1 MKNIV
6 RLLLCAVMC
15 MMLALAPSA
24 VCAQEQNVFAQMAVT
39 LPDGTQEFIPA
50 YPVVTS
56 MGDTVYWVDYSMLTP
71 EQTAALAGGQ
81 LVFTNELGEVLAQ
94 IPYALDSA
102 MTPVYDT
109 PNQIAD
115 PLDPNVAY
123 TVFFAAASAPMT
135 APEADAV
142 FAPFG
147 FEMPTPEPTEE
158 PTPEPTEEP
167 TPEPT
172 EEPTPEPTEEPTP
185 EPTEEPTPEPTE
197 EPTPEPTEEPTP
209 EPTEEP
215 TPEPTEEPVVEP
227 IVPDEPQE
235 SEPEQPVQV
244 QLPQTPFYTMSDNLY
259 GNYSDLYDAVY
270 GNVIGQ
276 LDNGTVLFVYEAIA
290 AQDGSVWYAAV
301 NPLDEEVFGFI
312 RAELTFAV
320 SQEDAQAYVEEMLAA
335 QQATPV
341 PTEEPVIEEIT
352 PEPTEE
358 PVIEEITPEPTQEPV
373 IEEITPEPT
382 QEPVIE
388 EITPEPTQEAQSETF
403 YAVTNNQNSNV
414 NNLRDGMGG
423 SVVAEISN
431 GELAYVSEVAIDGE
445 GKVWYAVTFIKNG
458 ETGYMRD
465 YLLTRISDED
475 AQMLIAAM
483 QPTQA
488 PTMEPTQEP
497 VIEEIT
503 PEPTQEPVIEEI
515 TPEPTQEPVIEEITP
530 EPTQEPVIEEITPE
544 PTQEAQSETFYAVTN
559 NQNSNVNNLRN
570 GMGGSVV
577 AEISNGELAHVSE
590 VAIDGE
596 GKVWYAVTF
605 IKNGETGYMRDYL
618 LTRISDADAQMILA
632 AMQPQEPEQNEPEQ
646 TTEPETEA
654 TATPAPTMEFPA
666 YGMTIAQQATIV
678 LRTAPAADL
687 PTSGAIPT
695 INEPTPLELLAGE
708 YDANGELWYLVASL
722 NDGISGYVEAYKVEI
737 VSREQAMGS
746 IKQDEAT
753 PLPPPAT
760 EEPVITPTPEPTATP
775 EPTPTPTAEPTPT
788 PIPEEPQELNQG
800 DVYHYGYTNKAQVN
814 LREKAKQSSDSL
826 GKLSSGTILWVM
838 TLDGEWCHVRA
849 DLGNGTVKTGYMKSE
864 FVTLMGENEEI
875 AYRATLAD
883 PEVAP
888 ETPTPVP
895 TEPLIEEIT
904 PEPTEEP
911 TPTPEVTATPE
922 PTPEATATPEPTPTA
937 EPTATPAPI
946 RLDLYARVINDAT
959 PLRGNPDANAYLQ
972 TILDAETVV
981 YIFQSQVAADGMT
994 WYLVQYSGQWGFI
1007 RADLVRVM
1015 GEQETAE
1022 YLAALEAALA
1032 TPTPMPQVTP
1042 EPIGPESTSA
1052 YAKLI
1057 KDSVN
1062 LRRTPSSSGTS
1073 LGRIPVNTLLL
1084 VTGEEYDGTYTWY
1097 QVNYNGQDGFV
1108 RSDMAQMLTI
1118 AELQE
1123 YLAQQAQTTPKPGTN
1138 SNANSSNNVDYVING
1153 SPLQDLIPV
1162 PDSWTNNVIQGM
1174 PGYATATPDPNATAT
1189 PAPVKNPAAL
1199 IKGEGTMAVYNVP
1212 ATTENG
1218 AFSIYGKTKPYANVK
1233 ATVDMSAFDVQNPVS
1248 GMLRIELVATA
1259 IAESSNIRLVGQTIA
1274 DKDGNFTMD
1283 VRLPQPGEYIVEFAA
1298 DGENFARYGVT
1309 YDAGETPAP
1318 VVTAA
1323 PLPTAEPIE
1332 EEGGFGVLP
1341 FAIGGLLIV
1350 VIAVIYGI
1358 HVYNR
1363 RAEEEDEDEEDED
1376 EEDEL
1381 REQQRTLVR
1390 ERRERAQNAAA
1401 APRKPMNTGTQV
1413 PSYMKNP
1420 GAQDTKTRVNPYAR
1434 PAAPAAPTA
1443 PEMPVKPAAPKTP
1456 EVPAAPVAPVAPK
1469 APEKPVVPVMPE
1481 APEKPAEMKAP
1492 ADVSAPQEGQ
1502 VRRRRRPPVDP
1513 NA

>member
-1 MKNIV
+1 MGGSVVAEISNGE
-6 RLLLCAVMC
+6 
-15 MMLALAPSA
+15 LAYVS
-24 VCAQEQNVFAQMAVT
+24 
-39 LPDGTQEFIPA
+39 
-50 YPVVTS
+50 
-56 MGDTVYWVDYSMLTP
+56 
-71 EQTAALAGGQ
+71 
-81 LVFTNELGEVLAQ
+81 EV
-94 IPYALDSA
+94 A
-102 MTPVYDT
+102 M
-109 PNQIAD
+109 
-115 PLDPNVAY
+115 
-123 TVFFAAASAPMT
+123 
-135 APEADAV
+135 
-142 FAPFG
+142 
-147 FEMPTPEPTEE
+147 
-158 PTPEPTEEP
+158 
-167 TPEPT
+167 
-172 EEPTPEPTEEPTP
+172 
-185 EPTEEPTPEPTE
+185 
-197 EPTPEPTEEPTP
+197 
-209 EPTEEP
+209 
-215 TPEPTEEPVVEP
+215 
-227 IVPDEPQE
+227 
-235 SEPEQPVQV
+235 
-244 QLPQTPFYTMSDNLY
+244 
-259 GNYSDLYDAVY
+259 
-270 GNVIGQ
+270 
-276 LDNGTVLFVYEAIA
+276 
-290 AQDGSVWYAAV
+290 DGSGKVWYAV
-301 NPLDEEVFGFI
+301 TFI
-312 RAELTFAV
+312 ENGETGYMRDYLLARI
-320 SQEDAQAYVEEMLAA
+320 SDEDAQMLIAAMQPTQEPTQPPYVES
-335 QQATPV
+335 
-341 PTEEPVIEEIT
+341 
-352 PEPTEE
+352 
-358 PVIEEITPEPTQEPV
+358 ITPEPTQEPV
-373 IEEITPEPT
+373 IEEITPVPT
-382 QEPVIE
+382 EEPVVE
-388 EITPEPTQEAQSETF
+388 EITPEPTAETQRETF
-403 YAVTNNQNSNV
+403 YAVTNNQNSSV

-431 GELAYVSEVAIDGE
+431 GELAHVSEVAMDGS
-445 GKVWYAVTFIKNG
+445 GKVWYAVKFMKNG

-475 AQMLIAAM
+475 AQM
-483 QPTQA
+483 
-488 PTMEPTQEP
+488 
-497 VIEEIT
+497 
-503 PEPTQEPVIEEI
+503 
-515 TPEPTQEPVIEEITP
+515 
-530 EPTQEPVIEEITPE
+530 
-544 PTQEAQSETFYAVTN
+544 
-559 NQNSNVNNLRN
+559 
-570 GMGGSVV
+570 
-577 AEISNGELAHVSE
+577 
-590 VAIDGE
+590 
-596 GKVWYAVTF
+596 
-605 IKNGETGYMRDYL
+605 
-618 LTRISDADAQMILA
+618 ILA
-632 AMQPQEPEQNEPEQ
+632 AMKPQEPEQSEPEQ
-646 TTEPETEA
+646 TETVQPEPEA
-654 TATPAPTMEFPA
+654 TPTPAPAMDFPA
-666 YGMTIAQQATIV
+666 YGMTIAQPATIV

-695 INEPTPLELLAGE
+695 INEPTPVELLAGE
-708 YDANGELWYLVASL
+708 YDENGELWYLVISL
-722 NDGISGYVEAYKVEI
+722 NDGIGGYVEAYKVEL

-746 IKQDEAT
+746 IKKDEAT

-760 EEPVITPTPEPTATP
+760 EEPEITPTP

-788 PIPEEPQELNQG
+788 PIPEDPQELTQG

-826 GKLSSGTILWVM
+826 GKLPSGTILWVM

-849 DLGNGTVKTGYMKSE
+849 DLGNGTVKTGYMKRE
-864 FVTLMGENEEI
+864 FVTLMGENEEA

-888 ETPTPVP
+888 ETPTPAP

-904 PEPTEEP
+904 PEPTQEP

-922 PTPEATATPEPTPTA
+922 ITATPEATATPEPTPTV

-1015 GEQETAE
+1015 GQQETAE

-1108 RSDMAQMLTI
+1108 RSDMAKMLTI

-1123 YLAQQAQTTPKPGTN
+1123 YLAEQAQATPKPGTNSNTN

-1189 PAPVKNPAAL
+1189 PAPVKSPAAL

-1248 GMLRIELVATA
+1248 GMLRIELIATA
-1259 IAESSNIRLVGQTIA
+1259 IAESSSVRLVGQAIA
-1274 DKDGNFTMD
+1274 DEKGNFTMD

-1309 YDAGETPAP
+1309 YNAGTTPAP

-1363 RAEEEDEDEEDED
+1363 RAEEEDEEEDDED

-1381 REQQRTLVR
+1381 REQQRSLVR
-1390 ERRERAQNAAA
+1390 ERREKAQSASS
-1401 APRKPMNTGTQV
+1401 APRKPVNTGAQV
-1413 PSYMKNP
+1413 PSYMKNTV
-1420 GAQDTKTRVNPYAR
+1420 AQDTKTRVNPYAR
-1434 PAAPAAPTA
+1434 PAAPKAPAVQET
-1443 PEMPVKPAAPKTP
+1443 PVKPAAPKAP
-1456 EVPAAPVAPVAPK
+1456 EAPVVPAAPKMPEMPVAPVAPK
-1469 APEKPVVPVMPE
+1469 APEMPVAPVMPE
-1481 APEKPAEMKAP
+1481 VPVKPAVP
-1492 ADVSAPQEGQ
+1492 ADAADAAAPQEGQ